1 MTNPSKEY
9 NDDIKEPQEW
19 EESFN
24 KKFPYIDG
32 SLAWGEL
39 DDVKSFIQSL
49 LDKQNERFREE
60 LEKEIVNWLNVNTKF
75 PQEYSIS
82 ELKSLINNIK

>member
-9 NDDIKEPQEW
+9 NDDIKEPQDW
-19 EESFN
+19 EKEFDESFHFHN
-24 KKFPYIDG
+24 GDMSACDCDEI
-32 SLAWGEL
+32 
-39 DDVKSFIQSL
+39 KSFIQSL
-49 LDKQNERFREE
+49 LDKQKESIKEE
-60 LEKEIVNWLNVNTKF
+60 MEKEIINWLNVNTKF